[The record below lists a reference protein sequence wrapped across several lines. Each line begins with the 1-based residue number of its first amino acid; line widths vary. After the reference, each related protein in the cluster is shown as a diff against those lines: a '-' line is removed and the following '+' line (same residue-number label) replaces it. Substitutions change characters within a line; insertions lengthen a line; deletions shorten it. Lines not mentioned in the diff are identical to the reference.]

1 MRLQPLMIRAS
12 ENLSQYYIVFSSI
25 FAGSEPNSWQNWI
38 NTFSP
43 QKLIANYPWL
53 FSVSFFLPINISIHN
68 LFSIFIRL
76 IVLHIAL
83 NVHPSS
89 PSTNEFYSLFCIFF
103 FWTMYVRS
111 TDRECLIEK
120 MGFIEKEME
129 INNEISF
136 SFFIC

>member
-53 FSVSFFLPINISIHN
+53 FSVSFFFPINISIHN

-76 IVLHIAL
+76 IVLHVAL

-89 PSTNEFYSLFCIFF
+89 PSTNEFYSLSCIFLNHVCKKYRPRMPY
-103 FWTMYVRS
+103 WENGVHWER
-111 TDRECLIEK
+111 D
-120 MGFIEKEME
+120 G
-129 INNEISF
+129 N
-136 SFFIC
+136 